1 MAVYLAECW
10 LQLKGPLMG
19 TIVVGY
25 VLTSEGQAALDW
37 AIAEAKRNS
46 SRLVIIHSSR
56 GGDHD
61 KDEDVIAYRQAG
73 ERIERRLLDEGV
85 TDFRL
90 AGLVLGNKPV
100 EDIVEVAKSEHA
112 DLIVIG
118 VRRRSSLG
126 KLILGSNAQAIIME
140 SPCPVVTIRAE

>member
-1 MAVYLAECW
+1 
-10 LQLKGPLMG
+10 MG

-25 VLTSEGQAALDW
+25 VLTSEGQAALNW
-37 AIAEAKRNS
+37 AITEAKRSNA
-46 SRLVIIHSSR
+46 RLVVIHSSR

-73 ERIERRLLDEGV
+73 ERIERRLEDEGIK
-85 TDFRL
+85 DFRL

-100 EDIVEVAKSEHA
+100 EDIVEVAKTEEA

-140 SPCPVVTIRAE
+140 APCPVLTIRAE

>member
-1 MAVYLAECW
+1 MR
-10 LQLKGPLMG
+10 

-25 VLTSEGQAALDW
+25 VLTAEGKAALDW
-37 AIAEAKRNS
+37 AINEARRDVA
-46 SRLVIIHSSR
+46 RLVVIHSAR

-61 KDEDVIAYRQAG
+61 KDEDVIAYREAG
-73 ERIERRLLDEGV
+73 ERIENRLRDEGI

-90 AGLVLGNKPV
+90 AGLVLGNRPV
-100 EDIVEVAKSEHA
+100 EDIVDVAKSEEA

-140 SPCPVVTIRAE
+140 APCPVLTVRVADAV